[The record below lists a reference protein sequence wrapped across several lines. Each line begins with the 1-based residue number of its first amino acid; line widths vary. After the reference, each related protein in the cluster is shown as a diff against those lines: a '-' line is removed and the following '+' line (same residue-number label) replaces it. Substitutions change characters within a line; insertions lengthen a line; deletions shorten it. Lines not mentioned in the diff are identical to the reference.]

1 MTSPVEN
8 STSTEKLTLAE
19 KVWRDHVVSKGENGE
34 PDLLYIDLQLLH
46 EVTSPQAFDG
56 LRMTGRK
63 LRHPELHLATED
75 HNVPTEGIKTGSLLE
90 INDQISR
97 LQVSTLRDNCEEFG
111 VRLHPMGDVRQ
122 GIVHTVGP
130 QLGATQPGM
139 TIVCGD
145 SHTST
150 HGAFGS
156 MAFGIGTSE
165 VEHVMA
171 TQTLPL
177 KPFKTM
183 AIEVTGELQPGV
195 SSKDLILA
203 IIAKIGTG
211 GGQGYV
217 LEYRGEAIRKMSMDA
232 RMTMCNMSIEAGARA
247 GMIAPDQTT
256 FDYVEGREMAPKGAD
271 WDEAVAYWKTLPTDE
286 GATFDKVVEID
297 GSALTP
303 FITWG
308 TNPGQGLPL
317 GESVPSPEDFTND
330 NDKAAAEKAL
340 QYMDLVPGTPLRDI
354 KIDTVFLGSCTNAR
368 IEDLQIAADILKGK
382 KIADGIR
389 MMVVPSSTWIK
400 QEAEAL
406 GLDKIFTDAGAE
418 WRTAGC
424 SMCLGMNP
432 DQLKPG
438 ERSAST
444 SNRNFEGRQ
453 GPGGRTHLVSPAVA
467 AATAIRG
474 TLSSP
479 ADI

>member
-368 IEDLQIAADILKGK
+368 LEDLQIAADILKGK

-400 QEAEAL
+400 QEAEEL

>member
-90 INDQISR
+90 INDKISR